1 MSTPAAPDALA
12 ACGSA
17 LLQGLLRATEEDQE
31 QLLALLN
38 IDPAEGRPVLQQ
50 LERLALLRLLLQQ
63 RQLQLPA
70 AGPALSREPTS
81 EQGEF
86 VSGFGCH
93 QIWCDGAVLYRVAPC
108 HRMRSCCQLVPLNGA
123 SRRPLRRRW
132 CQTRGLRRVA

>member
-12 ACGSA
+12 ASVSA
-17 LLQGLLRATEEDQE
+17 LLQGLLRAAEQE
-31 QLLALLN
+31 QHQLLALLN
-38 IDPAEGRPVLQQ
+38 IDPAEGRPLLQQ

-63 RQLQLPA
+63 LQLQLPA

-81 EQGEF
+81 EQGEL

-123 SRRPLRRRW
+123 SRRPLRRHW
-132 CQTRGLRRVA
+132 CQTRGLKRVA

>member
-17 LLQGLLRATEEDQE
+17 LLQGLLRAAEQE
-31 QLLALLN
+31 QHQLLAQLGV
-38 IDPAEGRPVLQQ
+38 DPAHGRPLLQQ

-63 RQLQLPA
+63 LQVLT
-70 AGPALSREPTS
+70 AGPALSSAPAS
-81 EQGEF
+81 EQGELA
-86 VSGFGCH
+86 SGFCCH

-123 SRRPLRRRW
+123 SRRPLRRHW

>member
-12 ACGSA
+12 ASGSA
-17 LLQGLLRATEEDQE
+17 LLQGLLRAAEEDQE

-38 IDPAEGRPVLQQ
+38 IDPAEGRPLLQQ
-50 LERLALLRLLLQQ
+50 LERLVLLRLLLQQ
-63 RQLQLPA
+63 LQLPA
-70 AGPALSREPTS
+70 AAIALSREPTS
-81 EQGEF
+81 EQREI

-123 SRRPLRRRW
+123 SRRPLRRHW

>member
-12 ACGSA
+12 ASGSA
-17 LLQGLLRATEEDQE
+17 LLQGLLRAAEEDQE

-38 IDPAEGRPVLQQ
+38 IDPAEGRPLLQQ

-63 RQLQLPA
+63 LQLPA
-70 AGPALSREPTS
+70 AAIALSREPTS
-81 EQGEF
+81 EQGEI

-123 SRRPLRRRW
+123 SRRPLRRHW

>member
-1 MSTPAAPDALA
+1 MSNPAAPVAVA
-12 ACGSA
+12 PFVSR
-17 LLQGLLRATEEDQE
+17 LLQGLLRAAEEEQK
-31 QLLALLN
+31 QLLALLGVS
-38 IDPAEGRPVLQQ
+38 PADGRPLLEQ
-50 LERLALLRLLLQQ
+50 LERLALLRLLLQ
-63 RQLQLPA
+63 QLQLPA

-81 EQGEF
+81 EQGEI

-123 SRRPLRRRW
+123 SRRPLRRHW

>member
-12 ACGSA
+12 ASGSA
-17 LLQGLLRATEEDQE
+17 LLQGLLRAAEEDQE

-38 IDPAEGRPVLQQ
+38 IDPAEGRPLLQQ

-63 RQLQLPA
+63 LQLPA
-70 AGPALSREPTS
+70 AGPVLSREPTS
-81 EQGEF
+81 EQGEI
-86 VSGFGCH
+86 VSGFGCD

-108 HRMRSCCQLVPLNGA
+108 HRVRSCCQLVPLNGA
-123 SRRPLRRRW
+123 SRRPLRRHW

>member
-12 ACGSA
+12 ASGSA
-17 LLQGLLRATEEDQE
+17 LLQGLLRAAEEDQE
-31 QLLALLN
+31 QLLTLLN
-38 IDPAEGRPVLQQ
+38 IDPAERHPLLQQ

-63 RQLQLPA
+63 LQLPA
-70 AGPALSREPTS
+70 AALALSSAPAS
-81 EQGEF
+81 EQGEL
-86 VSGFGCH
+86 VSRFGCH

-123 SRRPLRRRW
+123 SRRPLRRHW

>member
-17 LLQGLLRATEEDQE
+17 LLQGLLRAAEQE
-31 QLLALLN
+31 QHQLLAQLGV
-38 IDPAEGRPVLQQ
+38 DPAHGRPLLQQ

-63 RQLQLPA
+63 LQVQT
-70 AGPALSREPTS
+70 AGPALSSAPAS
-81 EQGEF
+81 EQGELA
-86 VSGFGCH
+86 SGFCCH

-123 SRRPLRRRW
+123 SRRPLRRHW

>member
-12 ACGSA
+12 ASGSA
-17 LLQGLLRATEEDQE
+17 LLQGLLRAAEEDQE

-38 IDPAEGRPVLQQ
+38 IDPAEGRPLLQQ

-63 RQLQLPA
+63 LQLPA
-70 AGPALSREPTS
+70 AAIALSREPTS
-81 EQGEF
+81 EQREI

-123 SRRPLRRRW
+123 SRRPLRRHW

>member
-12 ACGSA
+12 ASGSA

-31 QLLALLN
+31 QLLTLLGVS
-38 IDPAEGRPVLQQ
+38 PADGRPLLQQ

-63 RQLQLPA
+63 VQLPA
-70 AGPALSREPTS
+70 AAPALSREPTS
-81 EQGEF
+81 EQREI

-123 SRRPLRRRW
+123 SRRPLRRHW
-132 CQTRGLRRVA
+132 CQTRGLMRVA